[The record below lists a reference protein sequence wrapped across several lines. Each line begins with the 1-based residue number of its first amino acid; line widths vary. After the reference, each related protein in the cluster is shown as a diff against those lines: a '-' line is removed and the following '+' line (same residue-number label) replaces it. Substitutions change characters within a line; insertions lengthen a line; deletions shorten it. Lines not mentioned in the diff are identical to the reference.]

1 MEAKNTTIASHKSRM
16 TNISQKYDTKHFR
29 ELSYFNTS
37 KGESS
42 IPYDDVK
49 SPKKGETLDIP
60 ISADEEFTTDEE
72 KTHRGLEV
80 SSLARELAQMDID
93 QRDFKQERAVLE
105 DRVEQQRDNSEYQAA
120 RTNSKG
126 TPDLPKM
133 QTRSTR

>member
-42 IPYDDVK
+42 IPYDDAK
-49 SPKKGETLDIP
+49 SPKKEETLGIP
-60 ISADEEFTTDEE
+60 MSADEEFTTDEE

-80 SSLARELAQMDID
+80 SSLARELAQMNMD
-93 QRDFKQERAVLE
+93 QRDHRQERAMVE
-105 DRVEQQRDNSEYQAA
+105 DRVAPKRENSEHKAG
-120 RTNSKG
+120 RTDSKE
-126 TPDLPKM
+126 TP
-133 QTRSTR
+133 RE

>member
-1 MEAKNTTIASHKSRM
+1 MEAKNKTIASHKSRM

-42 IPYDDVK
+42 IPYDDAK

-60 ISADEEFTTDEE
+60 LSADEEFTTDEE

-80 SSLARELAQMDID
+80 SSLARELAQMNMD
-93 QRDFKQERAVLE
+93 QRDHRQERARLE
-105 DRVEQQRDNSEYQAA
+105 DRVEQKRDNSEYKAA
-120 RTNSKG
+120 RTDSEEA
-126 TPDLPKM
+126 P
-133 QTRSTR
+133 RE